1 VITLQENLKIIE
13 DKLSALMAR
22 WEDLLER
29 SNS

>member
-1 VITLQENLKIIE
+1 LQENLKIIE
-13 DKLSALMAR
+13 DKLSSLMSR